1 MSEAIMGAAYPNSSS
16 LQAHNR
22 VAAQKPQLSTREQV
36 SYSNFTVHVNCF
48 DDCLQ
53 TRVRV

>member
-22 VAAQKPQLSTREQV
+22 VAAQKPRLSTREQV

-53 TRVRV
+53 TRVHV